1 MHSQALI
8 DNNLF
13 HNNYT
18 RSAVNNNFQS
28 SSNGGAVFLY
38 NPNWWNGSV
47 NKPLSIFFRNNTI
60 VNNSVRTDK
69 AGSNIQAAG
78 LMVQG
83 WQVGYIYS
91 YNNLIWGNDI
101 VGEDNNQQ
109 IRVEIDEQRLIYTS
123 DYNNIQNFE
132 I

>member
-1 MHSQALI
+1 MEWKR
-8 DNNLF
+8 
-13 HNNYT
+13 Y
-18 RSAVNNNFQS
+18 
-28 SSNGGAVFLY
+28 
-38 NPNWWNGSV
+38 
-47 NKPLSIFFRNNTI
+47 KPLSIFFRNNTV

-132 I
+132 NSDSYQYVGDNTVSFEPSMVDTWEVTIL

>member
-1 MHSQALI
+1 MPGGGALSIWHSQALI

-47 NKPLSIFFRNNTI
+47 NKPLSIFFRNNTV

-83 WQVGYIYS
+83 WQVDIYI
-91 YNNLIWGNDI
+91 L
-101 VGEDNNQQ
+101 
-109 IRVEIDEQRLIYTS
+109 L
-123 DYNNIQNFE
+123 
-132 I
+132 

>member
-1 MHSQALI
+1 
-8 DNNLF
+8 
-13 HNNYT
+13 
-18 RSAVNNNFQS
+18 
-28 SSNGGAVFLY
+28 
-38 NPNWWNGSV
+38 
-47 NKPLSIFFRNNTI
+47 
-60 VNNSVRTDK
+60 
-69 AGSNIQAAG
+69 
-78 LMVQG
+78 MVQG

-132 I
+132 NSDSYQYVGDNTVSFEPSMVDTMGGDYSLDNKSLLIGAGTKSLEGFLLPLKIF